1 MPHVFKKH
9 VSRERRSKSQKTI
22 GPGRAASTL
31 LRAPAAAER
40 SRQPSRCRAVE
51 GIERDGVAGLASE
64 ATAQVATA
72 PRSLVGAGLREGGSR
87 RLLAGVKLHRNGDDQ
102 AWTPSPWVVNPYQ
115 ENRHSRRPSM
125 ILALR
130 AQRSSPRT
138 RPFLRVEGLGAGPLL
153 ARPTTQRRSLS
164 FHPGRQAARS
174 VREPAGCFLIANKTR
189 A

>member
-1 MPHVFKKH
+1 MAQHVQPAPC
-9 VSRERRSKSQKTI
+9 SE
-22 GPGRAASTL
+22 
-31 LRAPAAAER
+31 LRP
-40 SRQPSRCRAVE
+40 QPSVAGQRSRCRAIE

-87 RLLAGVKLHRNGDDQ
+87 RLLAGVKLYRKGDDK

-130 AQRSSPRT
+130 AQRPSPRT
-138 RPFLRVEGLGAGPLL
+138 RPFLPLEGLGAGPLA
-153 ARPTTQRRSLS
+153 ARPITQRRLLS
-164 FHPGRQAARS
+164 FLAGRQAARP
-174 VREPAGCFLIANKTR
+174 VRKPAGCFLIANKTR